1 MSRVN
6 SRVAVWELLLF
17 GEGDL
22 VEEEPDS
29 SIDVV
34 VTYQGKLN
42 GMYASVRRVCTD
54 NQAFEWDGI
63 RRWIQK
69 AVLLHESIVQ
79 QFTWQ
84 HLFLEER
91 YRPDTDR
98 QFRPDDTETTET
110 RVDPEL
116 DPAFVVWKCVRDH
129 TDEASRP
136 VQAYHFNW
144 ITAVQ

>member
-34 VTYQGKLN
+34 VAYQGKLN

-54 NQAFEWDGI
+54 NHAFEWDDVRG
-63 RRWIQK
+63 WIQK
-69 AVLLHESIVQ
+69 AVLLQESIVQ

-91 YRPDTDR
+91 NRPDTDR
-98 QFRPDDTETTET
+98 QFRPDDTVTRT

-129 TDEASRP
+129 IEEAIWP

-144 ITAVQ
+144 VTGVQ